1 MPMMPEGREAV
12 ETASAAFTVML
23 RFAVAVCAVGV
34 LESVTL
40 AVKLEVPAA
49 VGLPEIKPVLLF
61 SISPLGRLPELMLH
75 V

>member
-1 MPMMPEGREAV
+1 MPMMPEGREVV

-23 RFAVAVCAVGV
+23 RFAVAVCALGV